1 MRYSIS
7 DTAEYGD
14 LTRGPRIITED
25 TKAEMKR
32 VLDEIVSGQ
41 FADEWIAES
50 ESGRDNYHRLQQQGK
65 DHPIEAVGSRL
76 RSMMPWIAAGKQSVK
91 EASGGES

>member
-14 LTRGPRIITED
+14 LTRGPRVINDAVRTEMR
-25 TKAEMKR
+25 AI
-32 VLDEIVSGQ
+32 LDEIRTGK

-50 ESGRDNYHRLQQQGK
+50 NSGRARFRQLREEGK
-65 DHPIEAVGSRL
+65 AHPIEVVGAEL
-76 RSMMPWIAAGKQSVK
+76 RAMMPWISAGKQRVQDI
-91 EASGGES
+91 SGG